1 LIAYAM
7 PASAGKAKV
16 YTAEVTVSVWGAV
29 NATMVIWNYVATD
42 SADRN
47 PENLMRSLFNI
58 VPGQL
63 CRFLATPD
71 MQEPL
76 YGIPILVEVLLIE
89 VGYGSSVAVAVNQIG
104 T

>member
-1 LIAYAM
+1 
-7 PASAGKAKV
+7 
-16 YTAEVTVSVWGAV
+16 
-29 NATMVIWNYVATD
+29 MVIWNYVATD

-76 YGIPILVEVLLIE
+76 YGVPILVEVLLIE
-89 VGYGSSVAVAVNQIG
+89 LGYASSAAIALNQIG